1 MLWVHPSTSTIVEKY
16 KALRERVVDGDEDT
30 DSTVVFALGLSS
42 VHVLSESSPS
52 DCVLEYT
59 DPDPR
64 VDELVSEPLMV
75 SLPTVGLA
83 KSIRSIRRWGTP

>member
-1 MLWVHPSTSTIVEKY
+1 MLWVRPSTSTIVEKY

-30 DSTVVFALGLSS
+30 DSTVVFALGLSP

-59 DPDPR
+59 DPDPW
-64 VDELVSEPLMV
+64 VDELLSDPFIVS
-75 SLPTVGLA
+75 STRIGLV
-83 KSIRSIRRWGTP
+83 KSIRSMRRWGTP